1 MTKNTFRKLV
11 LALVLHL
18 CGAVMGG
25 EMPAQTFKVLSYNI
39 YKGLMCDSSVNKQDF
54 AKWVSKQQPDIVALQ
69 EVNGFTQAKLSQL
82 AADYGHPYAVL
93 LKEEGYPVALTSR
106 FPIVNVQKVI
116 DNMHH
121 GFILAQVKNYH
132 ILVTHLSPHK
142 YKKRGEEV
150 DMLLATVK
158 ATHPKGK
165 WLMMGDFNA
174 YSPWDKESYKD
185 GLVRERTRQLEMKYK
200 SHQNL
205 KNGELDFSVIE
216 KVLNGGF
223 CDALKLKNRD
233 YVSSAPTKVLEH
245 SDLHAN
251 PTFRIDYIFVSQS
264 LKKDVVQCR
273 IIKDDYTDNHSDHY
287 PVWLELS
294 PDK

>member
-1 MTKNTFRKLV
+1 MNTNTFRELV

-25 EMPAQTFKVLSYNI
+25 MVQAQTFKVLSYNI
-39 YKGLMCDSSVNKQDF
+39 YKGLSCDSSVNKRGF
-54 AKWVSKQQPDIVALQ
+54 AEWVSKLQPDIVALQ

-82 AADYGHPYAVL
+82 AANYGHPYAIL

-106 FPIVNVQKVI
+106 YPIVNVQKVT

-121 GFILAQVKNYH
+121 GFILAQVKGYH

-142 YKKRGEEV
+142 YKKRREEA
-150 DMLLATVK
+150 DMLLSTVK
-158 ATHPKGK
+158 ATCPKGK

-174 YSPWDKESYKD
+174 YSPLDKEAYKD
-185 GLVRERTRQLEMKYK
+185 GLVKERTRKLELKYK

-216 KVLNGGF
+216 KVLQGGF
-223 CDALKLKNRD
+223 CDALKLKNQT

-245 SDLHAN
+245 SYLNVN
-251 PTFRIDYIFVSQS
+251 PSFRIDYIFVSQL
-264 LKKDVVQCR
+264 LKKKVVQCY
-273 IIKDDYTDNHSDHY
+273 IIKDAYTDINSDHY

-294 PDK
+294 E

>member
-1 MTKNTFRKLV
+1 MTKNTFKKTVLV
-11 LALVLHL
+11 LVLHL

-25 EMPAQTFKVLSYNI
+25 MMQAQTFKVLSYNI

-54 AKWVSKQQPDIVALQ
+54 AKWVSKLQPDIVALQ

-93 LKEEGYPVALTSR
+93 LKKEGYPVALTSR

-121 GFILAQVKNYH
+121 GFILAQVKDYN

-150 DMLLATVK
+150 DMLLSTVK

-174 YSPWDKESYKD
+174 YSPLDKDSYKD

-223 CDALKLKNRD
+223 CDALKLKNQD
-233 YVSSAPTKVLEH
+233 YVSSAPTKVLEY
-245 SDLHAN
+245 SDLDTN

-264 LKKDVVQCR
+264 LKKKVAECC

-287 PVWLELS
+287 PIWLELS
-294 PDK
+294 TGK